1 MGTLLSG
8 FLEGRIWGFGGN
20 IRILWINSLTE
31 CIRLFQANALWC
43 VCSCI
48 HLKPSFYRQDLVDP
62 LSLIQHVYFSL
73 HQEIADGYVGWGLS
87 FKSIILWGICYSLT
101 FFQLLWHNFF
111 FATSMTFLQL
121 VSFFPM
127 TNCKLYSNRM
137 VTMAWVNI

>member
-1 MGTLLSG
+1 MGTLLSS
-8 FLEGRIWGFGGN
+8 FLEGKIWGFGGN

-73 HQEIADGYVGWGLS
+73 HQEITDGYVGWGLS
-87 FKSIILWGICYSLT
+87 FKSIILWEICYSLT

-111 FATSMTFLQL
+111 FATSMT

-127 TNCKLYSNRM
+127 TNCKLYFNRM
-137 VTMAWVNI
+137 VTMAWINI